1 MLSTDIFKT
10 AEITPSITRIIMPGA
25 VFGYL
30 IKGSEKA
37 VVIDTGFG
45 AGPLRQF
52 IEELLNGFPYE
63 VVLTHGHLDH
73 VGGAGEFEKVWMHP
87 ADLKVAEGHS
97 NPEMRLN
104 FIKQSNPEATIDDII
119 GPKEE
124 FEPLNYGDRFDLGDE
139 TLEIVNLGGHTPG
152 SVGILFE
159 KQRIL
164 LAGDAVCS
172 FTLMFGGDQSLTVS
186 QYRDNI
192 SKTWNDYKD
201 RFDTVLYSHP
211 HNYGGPEIF
220 PQMIDLC
227 NDILEGKDDRI
238 ESRGMFG
245 GKTYIGRKAD
255 EKGRQP
261 DGRIANLQ
269 YAEDCLR

>member
-1 MLSTDIFKT
+1 MLGTDVFKT
-10 AEITPSITRIIMPGA
+10 AEITPQITRIIMPGA

-30 IKGSEKA
+30 VKGSDKA
-37 VVIDTGFG
+37 VLIDTGFG
-45 AGPLRQF
+45 AGPLKEF
-52 IEELLNGFPYE
+52 VEGILGDFPYQ
-63 VVLTHGHLDH
+63 VILTHGHFDH

-87 ADLKVAEGHS
+87 ADLKIAQGHS
-97 NPEMRLN
+97 DKEMRLN
-104 FIKQSNPEATIDDII
+104 FIRQSYPDATIEDIVE
-119 GPKEE
+119 PKQQ
-124 FEPLNYGDRFDLGDE
+124 FEPLNYGDRIDIGDE
-139 TLEIVNLGGHTPG
+139 VLEIVNLGGHTPG

-159 KQRIL
+159 RQRIL

-192 SKTWNDYKD
+192 TDTWNSYKD

-211 HNYGGPEIF
+211 HNHGGPEIF
-220 PQMIDLC
+220 PQMIELC
-227 NDILEGKDDRI
+227 DDILAGKDDRI

-245 GKTYIGRKAD
+245 GKTYVGRKTD
-255 EKGRQP
+255 EKGRQI

-269 YAEDCLR
+269 YAEDCLH

>member
-172 FTLMFGGDQSLTVS
+172 FTLMFGGDQSLKVS
-186 QYRDNI
+186 Q
-192 SKTWNDYKD
+192 
-201 RFDTVLYSHP
+201 
-211 HNYGGPEIF
+211 
-220 PQMIDLC
+220 
-227 NDILEGKDDRI
+227 
-238 ESRGMFG
+238 
-245 GKTYIGRKAD
+245 
-255 EKGRQP
+255 
-261 DGRIANLQ
+261 
-269 YAEDCLR
+269 